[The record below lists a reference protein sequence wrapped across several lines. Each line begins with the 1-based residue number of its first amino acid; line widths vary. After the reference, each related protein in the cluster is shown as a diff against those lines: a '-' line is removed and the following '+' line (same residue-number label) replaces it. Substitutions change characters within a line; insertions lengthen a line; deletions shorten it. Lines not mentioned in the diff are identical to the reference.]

1 MNSKYFYDVGKAIMF
16 VACVLIVLY
25 IAQKEMVRF
34 VSNDDKSSVAIRTF
48 HQKNDQDNRLPT
60 FSLCF
65 HRGNVMY
72 RSKAFMEG
80 QKEPKNN
87 WKRKLQNYTNL
98 LEGVTPYNM
107 KLIERFPEFSALTID
122 LKDLIQKY
130 ITRFDAKN
138 DIVWDIDRLAQK
150 GIRKNI
156 RNWPFVVS
164 YQTTRLICFTS
175 KDDFSM
181 YNKMED
187 EIIFNQQAMQDLE
200 FYDKKSQKSSW
211 LYLYVHARGQLIRSL
226 DKPILG
232 IDNNNLAGTNVVAI
246 KRVDVLRRRQNA
258 NIPCR
263 VYDTNEDDEY
273 LKTVMKE
280 VECVPV
286 YWKLLN
292 ASKENHPPCN
302 STQQYK
308 NLHVGYNDG
317 NFPTPRRW
325 VQLKWVPC
333 YQMVVSSTYRKQL
346 TRTKTGGL
354 GFTSRFRI
362 RIQYRDLG
370 SEFFE
375 TVNTRD
381 FGFES
386 LWSSLGGIVGI
397 FLGYSIIDV
406 FEMISNLFAWI
417 HDKLQ
422 KKT

>member
-1 MNSKYFYDVGKAIMF
+1 MNSKYFYGVGKAIMF

-48 HQKNDQDNRLPT
+48 HQKNGQDSLFPT

-65 HRGNVMY
+65 HGGNVMY
-72 RSKAFMEG
+72 RFKAFMEG
-80 QKEPKNN
+80 QNEPINN
-87 WKRKLQNYTNL
+87 LKRKIHNYTNL
-98 LEGVTPYNM
+98 LEGLTPYNT

-122 LKDLIQKY
+122 FKDLIQKY

-138 DIVWDIDRLAQK
+138 DMVWDIDTLAQK
-150 GIRKNI
+150 GIRTNN
-156 RNWPFVVS
+156 RNWSFVVS

-175 KDDFSM
+175 KDEFSM
-181 YNKMED
+181 HNKRHD
-187 EIIFNQQAMQDLE
+187 EIIFNQQAMQALE
-200 FYDKKSQKSSW
+200 FYDINVGSSW
-211 LYLYVHARGQLIRSL
+211 LYLYVHSHGQLIRTL
-226 DKPILG
+226 DKPILS
-232 IDNNNLAGTNVVAI
+232 INNNNLAGTNEVAI

-263 VYDTNEDDEY
+263 IYTTSEDDEY
-273 LKTVMKE
+273 LKTAIKE
-280 VECVPV
+280 VGCVPV

-292 ASKENHPPCN
+292 ASKEHHPPCN

-308 NLHVGYNDG
+308 TLHIAYNG
-317 NFPTPRRW
+317 QSPTPKRW
-325 VQLKWVPC
+325 VQVKWVPC
-333 YQMVVSSTYRKQL
+333 YQMVVSSTYRQELARK
-346 TRTKTGGL
+346 KTGDL
-354 GFTSRFRI
+354 GFTSEFRI
-362 RIQYRDLG
+362 RIQYQDLG